1 VTGALQG
8 RLGPHWAGRL
18 PVVAA
23 SSVLVLV
30 VGGLAS
36 ELGVGAAAL
45 LMGLVVA
52 ALVASDELRRDVE
65 NDADRAV
72 P

>member
-1 VTGALQG
+1 
-8 RLGPHWAGRL
+8 
-18 PVVAA
+18 VAVA

-30 VGGLAS
+30 IGGLAG
-36 ELGVGAAAL
+36 EIGVGVATL

-52 ALVASDELRRDVE
+52 ALVASDEFRRDVWHE
-65 NDADRAV
+65 SDAAM

>member
-1 VTGALQG
+1 V
-8 RLGPHWAGRL
+8 
-18 PVVAA
+18 A

-30 VGGLAS
+30 IGGLAS
-36 ELGVGAAAL
+36 ELGVAVATL

-52 ALVASDELRRDVE
+52 ALVASDELRRDLWRAP
-65 NDADRAV
+65 DAAM